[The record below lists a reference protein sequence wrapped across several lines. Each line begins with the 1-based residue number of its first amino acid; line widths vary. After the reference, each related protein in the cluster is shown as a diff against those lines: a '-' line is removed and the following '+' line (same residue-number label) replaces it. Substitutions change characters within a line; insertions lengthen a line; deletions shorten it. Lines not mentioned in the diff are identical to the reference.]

1 LNRQLNDLSCATA
14 LFRNLRPST
23 TYLRPP
29 PGYRFRPPWYSRPW
43 FYVPVGTI
51 VVLAIIVTVY
61 VSSLVADLKA
71 QARTFDLNQ
80 LEQMESASV
89 ILDRNGKIF
98 GQIYVENRET
108 VPYEQLP
115 ADLVKAVVAVE
126 DAKFYQH
133 HGYDL
138 LGIIRAALKNLTA
151 GHVRQG
157 ASTITQQLARNSF
170 SLKERTYR
178 RKLLEIFL
186 AQRIED
192 QFGKQKIMELYLNRI
207 YFGGGLYGAEAAAR
221 GYFGKPARE
230 MSLAECATLAGLV
243 KSPNRLSPW
252 ADRGNSREVRDF
264 ALDRMRDLSFI
275 SRERCAAAR
284 AEQIVIGSRQNAQ
297 GQTYAVDYIRQ
308 QVIAAVGWDRAMN
321 EGFRIHTTI
330 DVDLQKV
337 AEDSLRT
344 HLETVEQSPE
354 YNHQTYAA
362 YAASFR
368 KAKANGPAAAG
379 SDQPAP
385 EYLQGAVIGLDNA
398 TGDILVL
405 VGGRD
410 FEHNQ
415 YNRALQARRPA
426 GTAMLPFVYAA
437 AFEKGMYPG
446 SLVEDSPLDN
456 RAVMIGGTTG
466 ILGEWGPESA
476 ENRYEG
482 AMTARQALV
491 KSKNGAT
498 VRIGMDAGVDAVL
511 HLCSAAGIRSPLR
524 SYPATFLGSSE
535 VTLAELALAYT
546 IFPNGGWRP
555 NAPHILERIEE
566 KDGTLVWDGKQQSI
580 RKLVTKPETA
590 YEVHSCLAD
599 ALQSGTGKAAF
610 TQFGLKK
617 MPAAGKTGTA
627 YDFTDA
633 LFAGYDSNFTCAVW
647 AGFDKPQ
654 KIYRGAF
661 GRELALPIWV
671 DIMNAAATS
680 YPPREIK
687 QPENLKQVE
696 ICWRSGLLATD
707 KCYDAIKTANGD
719 PVQRRTTYMEIAT
732 PSQAP
737 TEPCNVHGEPRA
749 RLAREFPAS
758 DLPRAAL
765 AVDLSDVTPVVI
777 RSPTLLADKDP
788 YNSLKPTLKPEL
800 APQPATETAE
810 NQKTDNTASANEV
823 NQASNTANQNEPNT
837 GTTQSAP
844 EIRKAV
850 PVEPIRKAI
859 PVQPQDRKPAE
870 IRRAIPVKPLDQED
884 EDQTLLKSAARPL
897 GNLDE

>member
-1 LNRQLNDLSCATA
+1 MPVTHLI
-14 LFRNLRPST
+14 
-23 TYLRPP
+23 PP
-29 PGYRFRPPWYSRPW
+29 PGYRFRRPW
-43 FYVPVGTI
+43 HSTPQFYIPIGI
-51 VVLAIIVTVY
+51 VAVLAVVFAVY
-61 VSSLVADLKA
+61 ISMIASDLEG
-71 QARTFDLNQ
+71 QARSFDLSK
-80 LEQMESASV
+80 LEQMESASL

-108 VPYEQLP
+108 VPYDQLP
-115 ADLVKAVVAVE
+115 RDLINAVVAVE

-133 HGYDL
+133 GGYDL
-138 LGIIRAALKNLTA
+138 LGIVRAAMKNLTA

-170 SLKERTYR
+170 ALKQKTFR

-186 AQRIED
+186 ARRIEE

-221 GYFGKPARE
+221 GYFAKSARE
-230 MSLAECATLAGLV
+230 MSLAECATLAGLI

-252 ADRGNSREVRDF
+252 SDRANSREVRDY
-264 ALDRMRDLSFI
+264 ALDRMRDLGFI

-337 AEDSLRT
+337 AEDSLRA
-344 HLETVEQSPE
+344 HLETVEQRPD
-354 YNHQTYAA
+354 YNHQTYST

-368 KAKANGPAAAG
+368 KAKTNGTM

-415 YNRALQARRPA
+415 YNRA
-426 GTAMLPFVYAA
+426 
-437 AFEKGMYPG
+437 
-446 SLVEDSPLDN
+446 
-456 RAVMIGGTTG
+456 VMIGGTTG

-476 ENRYEG
+476 QNRYEG
-482 AMTARQALV
+482 TITARQALA

-498 VRIGMDAGVDAVL
+498 VRIGMNAGVDAVL
-511 HLCSAAGIRSPLR
+511 QLCSAAGVHSTLR
-524 SYPATFLGSSE
+524 PYPATFLGSSE
-535 VTLAELALAYT
+535 VTLPELALAYT

-555 NAPHILERIEE
+555 NTPHILGRIEE
-566 KDGTLVWDGKQQSI
+566 KDGTLVWDGKQKSI
-580 RKLVTKPETA
+580 RKLVIKPETA
-590 YEVHSCLAD
+590 YEVHSCLVD

-610 TQFGLKK
+610 THFGLKK

-661 GRELALPIWV
+661 GCELALPIWV
-671 DIMNAAATS
+671 DLMNAAATS

-687 QPENLKQVE
+687 RPENLKEIE
-696 ICWRSGLLATD
+696 ICSKSGLLATD

-719 PVQRRTTYMEIAT
+719 TIQRRTTYMEIAT

-737 TEPCNVHGEPRA
+737 TELCNIHGEPRA

-765 AVDLSDVTPVVI
+765 AVDLSEVTPL
-777 RSPTLLADKDP
+777 S
-788 YNSLKPTLKPEL
+788 
-800 APQPATETAE
+800 
-810 NQKTDNTASANEV
+810 
-823 NQASNTANQNEPNT
+823 
-837 GTTQSAP
+837 
-844 EIRKAV
+844 
-850 PVEPIRKAI
+850 
-859 PVQPQDRKPAE
+859 
-870 IRRAIPVKPLDQED
+870 
-884 EDQTLLKSAARPL
+884 
-897 GNLDE
+897 

>member
-1 LNRQLNDLSCATA
+1 MLQL
-14 LFRNLRPST
+14 LRPPT

-29 PGYRFRPPWYSRPW
+29 PGYGFRRPWHSRPE
-43 FYVPVGTI
+43 FYIPLALI
-51 VVLAIIVTVY
+51 VALGIAFAVY
-61 VSSLVADLKA
+61 ISIMIADLET
-71 QARTFDLNQ
+71 QAANFDLNK

-108 VPYEQLP
+108 VPYDQLP
-115 ADLVKAVVAVE
+115 QDLINAVIAVE

-138 LGIIRAALKNLTA
+138 LGIIRAALKNFTA

-170 SLKERTYR
+170 SLKEKTYR

-192 QFGKQKIMELYLNRI
+192 QFGKQKIIELYLNRI

-221 GYFGKPARE
+221 GYFAKSARE
-230 MSLAECATLAGLV
+230 MSLAECATLAGLI

-252 ADRGNSREVRDF
+252 TDRANSREVRDY
-264 ALDRMRDLSFI
+264 ALDRMRDLGFI

-284 AEQIVIGSRQNAQ
+284 AEQIAIGSRQNAQ

-330 DVDLQKV
+330 DVDLQKA
-337 AEDSLRT
+337 AEDSVRA
-344 HLETVEQSPE
+344 HLESVEQRPE
-354 YNHQTYAA
+354 YNHETYST

-368 KAKANGPAAAG
+368 KAKANGKM

-398 TGDILVL
+398 SGDILVL

-482 AMTARQALV
+482 TMTARQALA

-498 VRIGMDAGVDAVL
+498 VRIGMNAGVDAVL
-511 HLCSAAGIRSPLR
+511 QL
-524 SYPATFLGSSE
+524 
-535 VTLAELALAYT
+535 
-546 IFPNGGWRP
+546 
-555 NAPHILERIEE
+555 
-566 KDGTLVWDGKQQSI
+566 
-580 RKLVTKPETA
+580 
-590 YEVHSCLAD
+590 
-599 ALQSGTGKAAF
+599 
-610 TQFGLKK
+610 
-617 MPAAGKTGTA
+617 
-627 YDFTDA
+627 
-633 LFAGYDSNFTCAVW
+633 
-647 AGFDKPQ
+647 
-654 KIYRGAF
+654 
-661 GRELALPIWV
+661 
-671 DIMNAAATS
+671 
-680 YPPREIK
+680 
-687 QPENLKQVE
+687 
-696 ICWRSGLLATD
+696 
-707 KCYDAIKTANGD
+707 
-719 PVQRRTTYMEIAT
+719 
-732 PSQAP
+732 
-737 TEPCNVHGEPRA
+737 
-749 RLAREFPAS
+749 
-758 DLPRAAL
+758 
-765 AVDLSDVTPVVI
+765 
-777 RSPTLLADKDP
+777 
-788 YNSLKPTLKPEL
+788 
-800 APQPATETAE
+800 
-810 NQKTDNTASANEV
+810 
-823 NQASNTANQNEPNT
+823 
-837 GTTQSAP
+837 
-844 EIRKAV
+844 
-850 PVEPIRKAI
+850 
-859 PVQPQDRKPAE
+859 
-870 IRRAIPVKPLDQED
+870 
-884 EDQTLLKSAARPL
+884 
-897 GNLDE
+897 

>member
-1 LNRQLNDLSCATA
+1 MLA
-14 LFRNLRPST
+14 
-23 TYLRPP
+23 
-29 PGYRFRPPWYSRPW
+29 
-43 FYVPVGTI
+43 VGI
-51 VVLAIIVTVY
+51 TVF
-61 VSSLVADLKA
+61 VSSFVADLKA
-71 QARTFDLNQ
+71 QAKTFDLTK
-80 LEQMESASV
+80 LDQMESASV

-98 GQIYVENRET
+98 GQIYVENRQT
-108 VPYEQLP
+108 VPYDQLP
-115 ADLVKAVVAVE
+115 SDLVNAVVAVE

-138 LGIIRAALKNLTA
+138 LGIIRAALKNFTA

-157 ASTITQQLARNSF
+157 GSTITQQMARNSF
-170 SLKERTYR
+170 SLKERTFR

-186 AQRIED
+186 ASRIED

-230 MSLAECATLAGLV
+230 MSLAECATLAGLI

-252 ADRGNSREVRDF
+252 ADRANSREVRDY

-284 AEQIVIGSRQNAQ
+284 AEQIVIGSKQNAQ

-354 YNHQTYAA
+354 YNHQTYAS

-385 EYLQGAVIGLDNA
+385 EYLQGAVIGLDNT

-482 AMTARQALV
+482 AMTARQALI

-566 KDGTLVWDGKQQSI
+566 KDGTLVWDGKQQSV

-647 AGFDKPQ
+647 GGFDKPQ

-680 YPPREIK
+680 YPPQEIK

-696 ICWRSGLLATD
+696 ICSRSGLLATD

-737 TEPCNVHGEPRA
+737 TEPCTVHGEPRA

-765 AVDLSDVTPVVI
+765 AVDLSDVIPVVI
-777 RSPTLLADKDP
+777 RSPALLADKDP
-788 YNSLKPTLKPEL
+788 YNSLKPTLKPEP

-810 NQKTDNTASANEV
+810 NQNTDNTESVNEV
-823 NQASNTANQNEPNT
+823 NQASNTANQNQPNT

-859 PVQPQDRKPAE
+859 PVQPEEKKPAE

-884 EDQTLLKSAARPL
+884 EDQTLLKSAARPS

>member
-1 LNRQLNDLSCATA
+1 
-14 LFRNLRPST
+14 
-23 TYLRPP
+23 
-29 PGYRFRPPWYSRPW
+29 
-43 FYVPVGTI
+43 
-51 VVLAIIVTVY
+51 
-61 VSSLVADLKA
+61 
-71 QARTFDLNQ
+71 
-80 LEQMESASV
+80 
-89 ILDRNGKIF
+89 
-98 GQIYVENRET
+98 
-108 VPYEQLP
+108 
-115 ADLVKAVVAVE
+115 
-126 DAKFYQH
+126 
-133 HGYDL
+133 
-138 LGIIRAALKNLTA
+138 
-151 GHVRQG
+151 
-157 ASTITQQLARNSF
+157 
-170 SLKERTYR
+170 
-178 RKLLEIFL
+178 
-186 AQRIED
+186 
-192 QFGKQKIMELYLNRI
+192 
-207 YFGGGLYGAEAAAR
+207 
-221 GYFGKPARE
+221 
-230 MSLAECATLAGLV
+230 
-243 KSPNRLSPW
+243 
-252 ADRGNSREVRDF
+252 
-264 ALDRMRDLSFI
+264 MRDLDFI
-275 SRERCAAAR
+275 SRERCASAQ
-284 AEQIVIGSRQNAQ
+284 AEEIVTGSRQNAQ

-330 DVDLQKV
+330 DVDLQTV
-337 AEDSLRT
+337 AEDSLRSN
-344 HLETVEQSPE
+344 LERVEQHPD
-354 YNHQTYAA
+354 YKHQTYAD
-362 YAASFR
+362 YAANFR
-368 KAKANGPAAAG
+368 KAKANGTM

-385 EYLQGAVIGLDNA
+385 EYLQGAVIGLDNE

-415 YNRALQARRPA
+415 YDRALQAKRPA
-426 GTAMLPFVYAA
+426 GTAMLPLVYAT
-437 AFEKGMYPG
+437 AFEEGMFPG

-466 ILGEWGPESA
+466 ILGEWGPESP

-482 AMTARQALV
+482 AMTARQTLA

-498 VRIGMDAGVDAVL
+498 IRIGMNAGVDSVL
-511 HLCSAAGIRSPLR
+511 QLCSAAGIRSSLR
-524 SYPATFLGSSE
+524 PYPATFLGSSE
-535 VTLAELALAYT
+535 VTLAELALGYT

-590 YEVHSCLAD
+590 YEVHSCLVD
-599 ALQSGTGKAAF
+599 ALRTGTGKAAF

-696 ICWRSGLLATD
+696 ICSRSGLLATD

-732 PSQAP
+732 PPQAP
-737 TEPCNVHGEPRA
+737 TEPCNVHGESRA

-765 AVDLSDVTPVVI
+765 AVDLNDVTPVVI

-800 APQPATETAE
+800 APEPATETAE

-823 NQASNTANQNEPNT
+823 KQARNTANQNQPNT

-859 PVQPQDRKPAE
+859 PVQPQEKKPAE
-870 IRRAIPVKPLDQED
+870 IRRAIPVKPLDRED
-884 EDQTLLKSAARPL
+884 EDQTLLKSAARPS
-897 GNLDE
+897 GNLDD

>member
-1 LNRQLNDLSCATA
+1 
-14 LFRNLRPST
+14 LRPT
-23 TYLRPP
+23 ATYLRPP
-29 PGYRFRPPWYSRPW
+29 PGYRFRPPWYLRPW
-43 FYVPVGTI
+43 FYVPIGVVAVLV
-51 VVLAIIVTVY
+51 VVLTVY
-61 VSSLVADLKA
+61 ISSLAADLKA
-71 QARTFDLNQ
+71 QAKAFDLNK

-108 VPYEQLP
+108 VPYDRLP
-115 ADLVKAVVAVE
+115 SDLVNAVVAVE

-133 HGYDL
+133 HGYDSF
-138 LGIIRAALKNLTA
+138 GIIRAALKNLTA

-170 SLKERTYR
+170 SLKQKTFR

-192 QFGKQKIMELYLNRI
+192 NFSKQKILELYLNRI
-207 YFGGGLYGAEAAAR
+207 YFGGGLYGAEAASR

-230 MSLAECATLAGLV
+230 MSLAECATLAGLI

-252 ADRGNSREVRDF
+252 TDRATSREARDY
-264 ALDRMRDLSFI
+264 ALDRMREMGFI
-275 SRERCAAAR
+275 SREQFANAR
-284 AEQIVIGSRQNAQ
+284 GQEVVVGSRQNAQ

-308 QVIAAVGWDRAMN
+308 QVIAAVGWDRAIN
-321 EGFRIHTTI
+321 EGYRIHTTI

-344 HLETVEQSPE
+344 NLERIEQRPD
-354 YNHQTYAA
+354 YNHQTYAQ

-368 KAKANGPAAAG
+368 KAKANGKM
-379 SDQPAP
+379 SDQPPP

-398 TGDILVL
+398 TGDILAL

-415 YNRALQARRPA
+415 YDRALQARRPA

-466 ILGEWGPESA
+466 ILGEWGPENA

-482 AMTARQALV
+482 AMTARQALA
-491 KSKNGAT
+491 KSKNAAT
-498 VRIGMDAGVDAVL
+498 VRIGMDAGIDAVL
-511 HLCSAAGIRSPLR
+511 QLSAAAGIHSPLR
-524 SYPATFLGSSE
+524 PYPATFLGSSE

-555 NAPHILERIEE
+555 NVSHILERIEE
-566 KDGTLVWDGKQQSI
+566 KDGTLVWDAKRESI
-580 RKLVTKPETA
+580 RKLVIKPETA

-599 ALQSGTGKAAF
+599 ALESGTGKAAY
-610 TQFGLKK
+610 TEFGLKK
-617 MPAAGKTGTA
+617 FPAGGKTGTA

-654 KIYRGAF
+654 TIYRGAF
-661 GRELALPIWV
+661 GGALALPVWV
-671 DIMNAAATS
+671 DIMNAAAQR

-687 QPENLKQVE
+687 QPANLKQVE
-696 ICWRSGLLATD
+696 ICSRSGLLATD
-707 KCYDAIKTANGD
+707 KCYDVVKTANGD
-719 PVQRRTTYMEIAT
+719 TVQRRTTYMELGT
-732 PSQAP
+732 QSQTP
-737 TEPCNVHGEPRA
+737 TEPCTVHGEPRA
-749 RLAREFPAS
+749 RLARFFS
-758 DLPRAAL
+758 SNDLPRAAL
-765 AVDLSDVTPVVI
+765 AVNVSEVTPIAVK
-777 RSPTLLADKDP
+777 SPTLLADKDP
-788 YNSLKPTLKPEL
+788 YNSLRPTLKPEP
-800 APQPATETAE
+800 APQPAAE
-810 NQKTDNTASANEV
+810 PAANQKSDTVAGPSAV
-823 NQASNTANQNEPNT
+823 KTANASGNGAGTQT
-837 GTTQSAP
+837 GESAP
-844 EIRKAV
+844 E
-850 PVEPIRKAI
+850 IRKAI
-859 PVQPQDRKPAE
+859 PVQPQDKRQVE

-884 EDQTLLKSAARPL
+884 EDATLLKPATPAPS
-897 GNLDE
+897 DE